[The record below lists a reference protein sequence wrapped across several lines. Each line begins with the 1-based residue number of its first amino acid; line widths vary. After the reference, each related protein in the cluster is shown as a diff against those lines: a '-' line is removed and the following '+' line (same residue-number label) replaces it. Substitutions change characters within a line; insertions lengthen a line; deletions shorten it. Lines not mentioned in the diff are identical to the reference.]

1 MVYVD
6 LYDVNVAGVD
16 GVLDWEQAVFRGV
29 VAPDVAVGNDGVLV
43 VRVEYIVEIVYF
55 CCFLGAILV
64 GNKRDMM
71 ALLFI
76 IGYI

>member
-1 MVYVD
+1 
-6 LYDVNVAGVD
+6 
-16 GVLDWEQAVFRGV
+16 